1 MSIPYERI
9 GCAFLSP
16 DGSELTAY
24 WARSVLGP
32 VQVSSGFSRPMRGSS
47 LQEILETGEP
57 RILNDLEAYL
67 QEKPQSESTRRI
79 VLEGGRSSLTCP
91 LTVDDYAIG
100 FLFFT
105 SKQKDTYRNIH
116 QTVFRRIARQ
126 VSIVIDKSRL
136 YQQIVERNRELKQ
149 QSEKLEFAAT
159 RDALTGVLNRRAIE
173 RELEQ
178 ALVRVE
184 RGGTSVGVILADI
197 DHFKSINDTFGHAAG
212 DSALKEFSQRMSA
225 ALRESDCFG
234 RYGGEEFLIVV
245 ADARPDTLK
254 GTALRLNSAIA
265 ASPFRLGETDRTVTA
280 SFGVAVTDD
289 SRRPAADLIARAD
302 HALYAAKRGGRNC
315 VVAAWETVQSD
326 SRPRRGRGLL
336 PRHPAARPATPPV
349 PPSACAPSLPVPAAG
364 ASAAAPAAA
373 PDRRGCGDRARRRM
387 RSSPRPAPRTGR
399 SRTQSGS
406 PRRIRKQGTSAMS
419 GSVCRTTSP
428 STIASGLR
436 ARRSPPPFPRTVS
449 T

>member
-1 MSIPYERI
+1 M
-9 GCAFLSP
+9 
-16 DGSELTAY
+16 
-24 WARSVLGP
+24 LGA

-105 SKQKDTYRNIH
+105 SKQKNTYRNIH

-173 RELEQ
+173 RELE
-178 ALVRVE
+178 AGPGP
-184 RGGTSVGVILADI
+184 GG
-197 DHFKSINDTFGHAAG
+197 
-212 DSALKEFSQRMSA
+212 
-225 ALRESDCFG
+225 
-234 RYGGEEFLIVV
+234 
-245 ADARPDTLK
+245 ARPDIGRGDPRGHRSFQSIDDKSVPRQGQRPEGAHERMSRRFARAIASAATAAK
-254 GTALRLNSAIA
+254 EFIEVAKQTRQSQGHALRLNSAIA

-289 SRRPAADLIARAD
+289 GRRPAADLIARAD

-326 SRPRRGRGLL
+326 
-336 PRHPAARPATPPV
+336 
-349 PPSACAPSLPVPAAG
+349 
-364 ASAAAPAAA
+364 
-373 PDRRGCGDRARRRM
+373 
-387 RSSPRPAPRTGR
+387 
-399 SRTQSGS
+399 
-406 PRRIRKQGTSAMS
+406 
-419 GSVCRTTSP
+419 
-428 STIASGLR
+428 
-436 ARRSPPPFPRTVS
+436 
-449 T
+449 